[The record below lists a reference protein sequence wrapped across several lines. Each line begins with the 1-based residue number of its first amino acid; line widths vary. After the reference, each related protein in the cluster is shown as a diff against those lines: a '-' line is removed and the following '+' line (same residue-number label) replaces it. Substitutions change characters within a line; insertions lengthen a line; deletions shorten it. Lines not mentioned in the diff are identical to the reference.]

1 MHTWYFAS
9 LKSWT
14 SVWMAFC
21 LLTSQDKKSSN
32 GRFMWTVGITLKM
45 SLFFQEFLILCQYCI
60 LAPHASLHLITW
72 DDTYT
77 TEQKWL
83 ICGDKERLKS
93 MVALANIG
101 NMFSDLLEC
110 QYTGGVMTLSLSH
123 VQVIFLKVNNCH
135 FLVFR
140 HRLMSDKTFF

>member
-21 LLTSQDKKSSN
+21 LLTSQYKSQA
-32 GRFMWTVGITLKM
+32 MVGLCGQLTLPWKCH
-45 SLFFQEFLILCQYCI
+45 FFSQEFLILRQYYR
-60 LAPHASLHLITW
+60 LAPHASLYLITQI
-72 DDTYT
+72 DTYM

-83 ICGDKERLKS
+83 ICGGKERLKS
-93 MVALANIG
+93 MVALANTG
-101 NMFSDLLEC
+101 SMFSDLLEC
-110 QYTGGVMTLSLSH
+110 QYTGGVMALSVSH

-135 FLVFR
+135 CLMFW
-140 HRLMSDKTFF
+140 HRLMSDKTY